1 MSDVLSALHVPDDI
15 ILCFFF
21 FFQAEDGIRV
31 LTVTGVQTCALPIS
45 VPASAG
51 ERACGGGGLPVPA
64 GRLPAARQSRSY
76 EHRVRHQVLSKGHDS
91 LVAHAHRDAADLGQ
105 RAARDRAHPGAREP
119 RRRAG
124 DPPGHGPLGAA
135 RRDGGVRRL
144 HDSARQRRHSSR
156 GGGRRAGELP
166 RPTEPLPGGR
176 HDDSRPAGGPGEPGG
191 RRGGLGAGPAR
202 DPARVSGVGEYSRP
216 ASLCRKGTVSDR
228 AMVRRVWCV
237 AAALVA
243 AGACKKSGAGGQGGF
258 GGGGPM
264 GLPVEVA
271 VARTDTVRDEI
282 AATGQIEAV
291 QSIDLRPEVEGRIV
305 EFLVREGQE
314 VDKDTPLFKVDDAQL
329 QAQVAQLAAQ
339 RDLAQQ
345 ALTRTKGLVQQ
356 NASSAADMERAEA
369 TARSAQAEYDL
380 QRIRLDRTT
389 VRAPFAGVVGQRY
402 VSLGDYVT
410 TSTRLAS
417 LHTVNPQRATFQ
429 VPERF
434 ARLLRPGQEV
444 TFRVAAIP
452 GRDFTGEV
460 DFVDPVV
467 QLPGRTIL
475 VKARVPNGQRL
486 LQPGMFIEA
495 RLVTA
500 VRANAIVIPEDAVV
514 PLQGAI
520 FVWVVRDGKAER
532 RSVALGVRTPGF
544 VELTSGVEAGSQVVV
559 GGLELLAPGAP
570 VRATVVDRTA
580 RGAPAPGS
588 DRP

>member
-1 MSDVLSALHVPDDI
+1 M
-15 ILCFFF
+15 
-21 FFQAEDGIRV
+21 R
-31 LTVTGVQTCALPIS
+31 GVWYVML
-45 VPASAG
+45 AG
-51 ERACGGGGLPVPA
+51 VML
-64 GRLPAARQSRSY
+64 
-76 EHRVRHQVLSKGHDS
+76 
-91 LVAHAHRDAADLGQ
+91 
-105 RAARDRAHPGAREP
+105 
-119 RRRAG
+119 
-124 DPPGHGPLGAA
+124 
-135 RRDGGVRRL
+135 
-144 HDSARQRRHSSR
+144 
-156 GGGRRAGELP
+156 
-166 RPTEPLPGGR
+166 
-176 HDDSRPAGGPGEPGG
+176 
-191 RRGGLGAGPAR
+191 
-202 DPARVSGVGEYSRP
+202 
-216 ASLCRKGTVSDR
+216 
-228 AMVRRVWCV
+228 
-237 AAALVA
+237 A
-243 AGACKKSGAGGQGGF
+243 AGACKKGRAGGPGGF

-271 VARTDTVRDEI
+271 VARVDTVRDEI

-291 QSIDLRPEVEGRIV
+291 QSIDLRPEVDGRIV

-314 VDKDTPLFKVDDAQL
+314 VEQGTPLFKVDDAQL
-329 QAQVAQLAAQ
+329 KAQVAQLEAQ

-345 ALTRTKGLVQQ
+345 ALARAKELAQQ
-356 NASSAADMERAEA
+356 NASSAADLEKAEA
-369 TARSAQAEYDL
+369 EARSAQAQYDL

-500 VRANAIVIPEDAVV
+500 GAANAIVVPQVLQV
-514 PLQGAI
+514 PLHG
-520 FVWVVRDGKAER
+520 VTS
-532 RSVALGVRTPGF
+532 RSGCTNTTSPSPSITPS
-544 VELTSGVEAGSQVVV
+544 VSTSEK
-559 GGLELLAPGAP
+559 
-570 VRATVVDRTA
+570 
-580 RGAPAPGS
+580 
-588 DRP
+588 